1 MALEDILARIRKD
14 SEAEASRILR
24 SARNESVKMRH
35 RHAGEL
41 QDFEARER
49 ALHENRQAEMEN
61 VYLAD
66 AHRTARQIKLNT
78 EEELIDRCFK
88 ELENRLSA
96 LEGERYHKSLE
107 ELISSGLKL
116 QPGNTTIRAVRNSDI
131 SLIENM
137 LPGLGSASS
146 KQVVIDRNLLPQ
158 DCLGGVQLVSEDG
171 KTIVDNTF
179 KAILARNRDA
189 YRIEIAGILFGEG

>member
-1 MALEDILARIRKD
+1 
-14 SEAEASRILR
+14 
-24 SARNESVKMRH
+24 
-35 RHAGEL
+35 
-41 QDFEARER
+41 
-49 ALHENRQAEMEN
+49 
-61 VYLAD
+61 
-66 AHRTARQIKLNT
+66 
-78 EEELIDRCFK
+78 
-88 ELENRLSA
+88 
-96 LEGERYHKSLE
+96 
-107 ELISSGLKL
+107 LKL